1 MQSFKRGLLWLAV
14 GMLSVASLRAQSR
27 QQWSVDLGWH
37 FLLGDP
43 AGAESAALSD
53 ASWRTVNLPH
63 DWSIEGKI
71 DKESLSGQGGGYL
84 PGGIGWYR
92 KSFLAPAAWQ
102 GKRLSVEFDGVYR
115 NASIYL
121 NGQKLGLHR
130 YGYTS
135 FAYDLTPA
143 LKYGSTNLL
152 AVRVD
157 DSELPNTRWYS
168 GAGIYRRVRFV
179 LTEPV
184 HVGHWGVFVAT
195 RAATANAASLAVATT
210 VANDSAAAVE
220 ATLRT
225 VIFDSDGR
233 EAARAEMPVKLAAG
247 ASDELQQKIA
257 VANPALWYPEQPK
270 LYRARTQVMVAGK
283 VVDEQ
288 ETRFGI
294 RTLAW
299 SPEKG
304 LLLNGQSI
312 KLNGGSVHHDNG
324 PLGAAAFDRAEERRV
339 ETLKAAGFNAV
350 RTAHNPPSP
359 AFLDACDRLGLLV
372 LDEPFDVWKTG
383 KVKFDYSTI
392 FDAEW
397 QGDLDAMLLRDRN
410 HPSIIL
416 WGIGN
421 EIPDVFTGAGTPIAE
436 KLIARVRHFDTT
448 RPITQA
454 FPGATYG
461 AKIDSVMNQLDISGY
476 NYNIQI
482 NGDKDH
488 ERVPGRMMVTT
499 ESMPASVYE
508 LWKLHHAH
516 PYTLGE
522 FVWTSIDYL
531 GESGIGV
538 AHYLPA
544 EQADKMGQMVGM
556 MNQMLSS
563 MGADGKNPFEGFAN
577 AAPKKDDPAAASMA
591 IMMGGYPWHAAN
603 CGDIDLT
610 GYRKPQSYYR
620 DIVWNGGNRLYT
632 TVHLPAPAGQKEVAV
647 AWSVP
652 QTLPSWSWPGQE
664 GKPLAV
670 DVYTDAETVQLLL
683 NGKLIDEKPVAEAKA
698 VFDVPYA
705 PGELKAVALR
715 NGHEVA
721 SQILA
726 TTGKAASLR
735 LSADRTALAADGE
748 DLAFVTVEA
757 LDASGRLD
765 PNAAEFVDL
774 EASGAAT
781 IAAVGN
787 GDGTDETP
795 YTGHRLHLFHGRGLV
810 VVRTTAAAGS
820 IELKAEAQAL
830 GKATVSMSSHRP
842 AAVTELP

>member
-1 MQSFKRGLLWLAV
+1 MRNLKQSVMWLAAV
-14 GMLSVASLRAQSR
+14 MLSVASLGAQQR
-27 QQWSVDLGWH
+27 QQWSVDQGWH

-43 AGAESAALSD
+43 AGAEAASFND
-53 ASWRTVNLPH
+53 AAWRTVALPH

-71 DKESLSGQGGGYL
+71 DKESPSAQGGGFL
-84 PGGIGWYR
+84 PGGVGWYR
-92 KSFLAPAAWQ
+92 KSFMAPAAWQ
-102 GKRLSVEFDGVYR
+102 GKKLSVEFDGVYR
-115 NASIYL
+115 NASVYL
-121 NGQKLGLHR
+121 NGQKLGVHR

-135 FAYDLTPA
+135 FAMDLTPA
-143 LKYGSTNLL
+143 LKYGAANVL

-195 RAATANAASLAVATT
+195 REATASAASLAVSTT
-210 VANDSAAAVE
+210 VANESAASAE

-225 VIFDSDGR
+225 TILDADGR
-233 EAARAEMPVKLAAG
+233 EAARAELPVKLAAG
-247 ASDELQQKIA
+247 AASEFAQKIA

-270 LYRARTQVMVAGK
+270 LYVAKTQVLVAGK
-283 VVDEQ
+283 VIDEQ
-288 ETRFGI
+288 VTRFGI

-299 SPEKG
+299 SPDKG

-312 KLNGGSVHHDNG
+312 KFNGGSVHHDNG

-339 ETLKAAGFNAV
+339 EILKAAGFNAV

-392 FDAEW
+392 FESEW
-397 QGDLDAMLLRDRN
+397 QGDLDSMILRDRN
-410 HPSIIL
+410 HPSIVM

-421 EIPDVFTGAGTPIAE
+421 EIPDVYTGAGTPIAE
-436 KLIARVRHFDTT
+436 KLVARLKHFDTS

-461 AKIDSVMNQLDISGY
+461 DKIDSVMNQLDISGY

-488 ERVPGRMMVTT
+488 ARVPTRMMVTT

-531 GESGIGV
+531 GESGIGA
-538 AHYLPA
+538 AHLLPA
-544 EQADKMGQMVGM
+544 DQADKVAQMVNM
-556 MNQMLSS
+556 MNQMMSS
-563 MGADGKNPFEGFAN
+563 MGADGKNPFEGL
-577 AAPKKDDPAAASMA
+577 AAPKKDDPAAAVMSV
-591 IMMGGYPWHAAN
+591 MMGGYPWHAAN

-610 GYRKPQSYYR
+610 GFRKPQSYYR
-620 DIVWNGGNRLYT
+620 DIIWNGGNRLYT
-632 TVHLPAPAGQKEVAV
+632 TVHLPTPAGQKEVAV
-647 AWSVP
+647 AWAVP
-652 QTLPSWSWPGQE
+652 QTLPSWSWPGEE
-664 GKPLAV
+664 GKTLSV
-670 DVYTDAETVQLLL
+670 EVYTDAEKVQLSL
-683 NGKLIDEKPVAEAKA
+683 NGKVIDEKPVAEAKV
-698 VFDVPYA
+698 VFELLYA
-705 PGELKAVALR
+705 AGELKAVALR
-715 NGHEVA
+715 GGHEVA
-721 SQILA
+721 SQTL
-726 TTGKAASLR
+726 TTAAKASALR
-735 LSADRTALAADGE
+735 LTVDRDHMAADGQ
-748 DLAFVTVEA
+748 DLVFVTVEA
-757 LDASGRLD
+757 VDAKGKLD

-774 EASGAAT
+774 TATGAAT

-795 YTGHRLHLFHGRGLV
+795 YTGHRLHLFHGRGIV
-810 VVRTTAAAGS
+810 VLRAAAVAGG
-820 IELKAEAQAL
+820 IELKATSAEL
-830 GKATVSMSSHRP
+830 GTASASLACH
-842 AAVTELP
+842 AASVTELP